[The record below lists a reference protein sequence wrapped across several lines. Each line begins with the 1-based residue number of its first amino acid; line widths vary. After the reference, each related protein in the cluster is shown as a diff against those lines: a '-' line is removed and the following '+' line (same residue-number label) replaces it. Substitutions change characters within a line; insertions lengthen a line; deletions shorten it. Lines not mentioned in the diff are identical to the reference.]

1 MNSRA
6 ILVNLLVIIIIL
18 AGGGAAAYYYNQSAN
33 YIKTDNAQVSGQAV
47 TVASPSAGKLTGW
60 NAEVGKTY
68 TAGSTLGSVEG
79 GGSRISVTIPTDGTV
94 VQQTAVNNSIV
105 GAGTPLAKAID
116 LNNLWITANID
127 ETAVQDLQVGQTV
140 DVYIDAYP
148 DTSLSGKLEKIGL
161 ATASTFSLL
170 PTSNTTAN
178 YTKVTQ
184 VVPVTI
190 SIQGYKGLGIIP
202 GMSATIRVHK

>member
-33 YIKTDNAQVSGQAV
+33 YIKTDNAQVSGQGV

-68 TAGSTLGSVEG
+68 TAGSTLGNIEG
-79 GGSRISVTIPTDGTV
+79 GGSRITVTIPTDGTI
-94 VQQTAVNNSIV
+94 VQQSAVNNSIV
-105 GAGTPLAKAID
+105 GAGTPLAKAFD

-148 DTSLSGKLEKIGL
+148 DTSLSGKLEKIIWRPHQL
-161 ATASTFSLL
+161 FHYCPLLTPL
-170 PTSNTTAN
+170 PT
-178 YTKVTQ
+178 
-184 VVPVTI
+184 
-190 SIQGYKGLGIIP
+190 IP
-202 GMSATIRVHK
+202 R

>member
-6 ILVNLLVIIIIL
+6 LLINLLVIIIIL
-18 AGGGAAAYYYNQSAN
+18 AGGGAAAYYYNQTSN
-33 YIKTDNAQVSGQAV
+33 YIKTDNAQVSGQLISV
-47 TVASPSAGKLTGW
+47 SSPSAGKLTNW
-60 NAEVGKTY
+60 TAEVGKTY
-68 TAGSTLGSVEG
+68 NAGSTLGNVESG
-79 GGSRISVTIPTDGTV
+79 GNKVSITIPAEGTV
-94 VQQTAVNNSIV
+94 VQQSAVNNSFV
-105 GAGTPLAKAID
+105 GAGTPIAKAFD
-116 LNNLWITANID
+116 LNNLWITANMD
-127 ETAVQDLQVGQTV
+127 ETTLQDLQVGQTV

-148 DTSLSGKLEKIGL
+148 DTALTGKIDQIGL
-161 ATASTFSLL
+161 ATAATFSLL

-184 VVPVTI
+184 VIPVTI

>member
-47 TVASPSAGKLTGW
+47 TVASPGAGKLTGW

-68 TAGSTLGSVEG
+68 TAGNTLGMVEG
-79 GGSRISVTIPTDGTV
+79 GGGRISITIPTDGTI
-94 VQQTAVNNSIV
+94 VQQSVVNNSIV
-105 GAGTPLAKAID
+105 GVGTPLAKAFD

-127 ETAVQDLQVGQTV
+127 ETAVKDLQVGQTV
-140 DVYIDAYP
+140 DVYIDAFP

-184 VVPVTI
+184 VVPVNI

>member
-47 TVASPSAGKLTGW
+47 TVASPNAGKLTGW

-68 TAGSTLGSVEG
+68 TAGSTLGNVEG
-79 GGSRISVTIPTDGTV
+79 GGSRISVTIPTDGTI
-94 VQQTAVNNSIV
+94 VQQSAVNNSIV
-105 GAGTPLAKAID
+105 GAGTPLAKAFD

-184 VVPVTI
+184 VVPVHI